1 MTKRAYVLAFLM
13 ISTFMISI
21 ESTIVAT
28 AMPRIVAELGHF
40 SLYSWV
46 FSSFLL
52 MQAISTPIYGK
63 LADLFGRKPIFL
75 TGIVLFLMGSWLCGL
90 ASSMQFLI
98 SARFI
103 QGLGAGAVMPI
114 SATIVGDLYP
124 GSERAKVQGY
134 LSSVWGISSVVGPL
148 AGGLI
153 VQYLHWAWI
162 FWINLP
168 LGILTIIGTAI
179 FLHEQ
184 VKKQKPSIDFGGAFL
199 FLVAIISFM
208 LLLLEGGSNWGWLS
222 WPSLIALFTTV
233 IALTLFFFWEKRASS
248 PLIPIH
254 LWKDRLIVVANLT
267 TLLSGAAMVGL
278 SSFLP
283 TYVQGIMGYSALIA
297 GFTLTVMSVGW
308 SSAAISLGRLLNRLS
323 WRTIAIL
330 GGFCLLLGSFFIFT
344 LDPQKSP
351 LWAAIGSLIIGLGMG
366 LTSTTFT
373 VSIQSSVQWEM
384 RGSATS
390 LNMFMRTLGSS
401 LGSAIL
407 GSILNIRLAHL
418 LAEQPGQT
426 LRLPDIDAAN
436 ILLDPVKRS
445 QLTSDTLHLLQNA
458 LTESLHYVYLGLM
471 LFALFAF
478 VITFFFP
485 ANFQLKEEN
494 N

>member
-1 MTKRAYVLAFLM
+1 MTKRAYVFVFLM

-21 ESTIVAT
+21 ESTIVST

-40 SLYSWV
+40 SLFSWV

-52 MQAISTPIYGK
+52 MQAITTPIYGK
-63 LADLFGRKPIFL
+63 LADLFGRKPVFL
-75 TGIVLFLMGSWLCGL
+75 TGIVLFLIGSWLCGL
-90 ASSMQFLI
+90 ASSMHFLI
-98 SARFI
+98 FARFV

-114 SATIVGDLYP
+114 STTIVGDLYP
-124 GSERAKVQGY
+124 GNERAKVQGY
-134 LSSVWGISSVVGPL
+134 LSSVWGISSVIGPL
-148 AGGLI
+148 AGGFI
-153 VQYLHWAWI
+153 VQYLHWSWI

-168 LGILTIIGTAI
+168 LGILTIIGTAF

-184 VKKQKPSIDFGGAFL
+184 VDKQRPSIDFGGASL

-208 LLLLEGGSNWGWLS
+208 LLLLEGGSNWGWIS
-222 WPSLIALFTTV
+222 WPSLITFLITV
-233 IALTLFFFWEKRASS
+233 IALLFFFLWERKASS

-297 GFTLTVMSVGW
+297 GFTLTIMSVGW
-308 SSAAISLGRLLNRLS
+308 SSAAISFGQLINRFS
-323 WRTIAIL
+323 WRTISII

-344 LDPQKSP
+344 LDPHKTP
-351 LWAAIGSLIIGLGMG
+351 IWAATGSLIIGVGMG
-366 LTSTTFT
+366 LTTTTFT

-407 GSILNIRLAHL
+407 GSILNIRLSHL
-418 LAEQPGQT
+418 LAEESTQT
-426 LRLPDIDAAN
+426 LRLPNIDAAN

-445 QLTSDTLHLLQNA
+445 QLTSDTLHILQNA

-471 LFALFAF
+471 FFALCAF

-485 ANFQLKEEN
+485 AKFKLQEKK
-494 N
+494 